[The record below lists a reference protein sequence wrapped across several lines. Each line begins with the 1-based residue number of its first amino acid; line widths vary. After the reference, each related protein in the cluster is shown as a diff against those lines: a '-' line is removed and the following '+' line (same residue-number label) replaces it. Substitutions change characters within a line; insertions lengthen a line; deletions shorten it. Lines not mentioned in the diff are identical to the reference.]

1 MVAAKL
7 FIGNAELVG
16 IAMFRMGARILYCGV
31 SISHIPGLMT
41 TQARPNQPGTSLAKP
56 DPSIA

>member
-16 IAMFRMGARILYCGV
+16 IAMFPLG
-31 SISHIPGLMT
+31 S
-41 TQARPNQPGTSLAKP
+41 
-56 DPSIA
+56 